1 MCRKRLIDKL
11 VLECEDEMLNLTETV
26 SIDDKEVTCKG
37 NAIVS
42 VEGNNYNIHFWYMS
56 KDKGISIMKNSD
68 LNEKIGLL

>member
-1 MCRKRLIDKL
+1 MQIVGVEKDRDF
-11 VLECEDEMLNLTETV
+11 LTETV

-42 VEGNNYNIHFWYMS
+42 VKGNNYNIHFWYMS
-56 KDKGISIMKNSD
+56 KDEGISIMKNSD